1 MPGCNIVR
9 RIAVLFCLALTALAG
24 TVQIHAG
31 EESSSE
37 NSELT
42 ITNQPTFSAEVRDVG
57 GRGFRTSRCVYVNMG
72 VARFSFRVPEG
83 SRASTATEDRINV
96 IKNDYSCVVSLRAA
110 TGECATQNPQ
120 RLKEALLGRFPD
132 MRLTGERSIMAAD
145 NTGPAFDFIH
155 ESDGLKRKT
164 RVAFV
169 PSAAGILEFK
179 MTTAPDT
186 FEANQDI
193 FNEIVNTFRASK
205 PNGDLEVVRLADNS

>member
-1 MPGCNIVR
+1 
-9 RIAVLFCLALTALAG
+9 
-24 TVQIHAG
+24 
-31 EESSSE
+31 
-37 NSELT
+37 
-42 ITNQPTFSAEVRDVG
+42 
-57 GRGFRTSRCVYVNMG
+57 
-72 VARFSFRVPEG
+72 
-83 SRASTATEDRINV
+83 
-96 IKNDYSCVVSLRAA
+96 
-110 TGECATQNPQ
+110 
-120 RLKEALLGRFPD
+120 
-132 MRLTGERSIMAAD
+132 MAAD
-145 NTGPAFDFIH
+145 NTGPVFDFIH